1 MRYSSVEILMGAVVL
16 VTAIGF
22 LFLGLQSINTN
33 QKDGYN
39 ISLIFGSS
47 AGLKTGDSVK
57 ISGIDVGKIIKL
69 DLDLDD
75 YNAKIHI
82 NLSNE
87 VKIPED
93 SSARITSSSL
103 LGGNF
108 LDIIPG
114 SSETFLKPN
123 DIIYDTSDSVS
134 FIDMLGKMIFSSS
147 KNWPRKFT
155 EGVKVQSCLFS
166 NCL

>member
-75 YNAKIHI
+75 YNAKIHV

-103 LGGNF
+103 LGRNF

-134 FIDMLGKMIFSSS
+134 FIDMLGKMIFSGS
-147 KNWPRKFT
+147 KN
-155 EGVKVQSCLFS
+155 
-166 NCL
+166 